1 MKIRLFAALA
11 LAVLLPAAAGAQE
24 EAKPAAP
31 AIDPVG
37 KYAVQTVVQGQAMD
51 FEMVIEK
58 KEDGTYGGRLGN
70 PNIGEILIA
79 SLKVE
84 GRTMKMVLSTPQ
96 GPEAVAEVTLAED
109 GTLDGSWSMQGDGGK
124 MTGKKLP

>member
-1 MKIRLFAALA
+1 MKIRLLAALA
-11 LAVLLPAAAGAQE
+11 LAILLPAAGGAQE

-37 KYAVQTVVQGQAMD
+37 KYVVQAVVQGQAMD
-51 FEMVIEK
+51 FDMVIEK
-58 KEDGTYGGRLGN
+58 KEDGTYGGKLVN
-70 PNIGEILIA
+70 PNLGETYIA

-96 GPEAVAEVTLAED
+96 GTEAVAEVTMAED
-109 GTLDGSWSMQGDGGK
+109 GTLDGTWSMQGVGGK

>member
-1 MKIRLFAALA
+1 MKIRMLAALA
-11 LAVLLPAAAGAQE
+11 LAILLPAAAGAQE
-24 EAKPAAP
+24 EVKPAIP

-37 KYAVQTVVQGQAMD
+37 KYVVQAVVQGQAMD
-51 FEMVIEK
+51 FDMVIEK
-58 KEDGTYGGRLGN
+58 KEDGTYGGSLGN
-70 PNIGEILIA
+70 PNIGESLIA

-96 GPEAVAEVTLAED
+96 GTEAVAEVTMAED

>member
-1 MKIRLFAALA
+1 MKIRLLAALA
-11 LAVLLPAAAGAQE
+11 FLLPAVTVAQE
-24 EAKPAAP
+24 EVKPAAP

-37 KYAVQTVVQGQAMD
+37 KYAVQAVVQGQAMD

-58 KEDGTYGGRLGN
+58 KEDGTYGGKLVN
-70 PNIGEILIA
+70 PNIGESYIA

-96 GPEAVAEVTLAED
+96 GTEAVAEVTLAED

>member
-1 MKIRLFAALA
+1 MKIRLLAALA

-24 EAKPAAP
+24 ETKPATP

-37 KYAVQTVVQGQAMD
+37 KYAVQAVVQGQAMD

-58 KEDGTYGGRLGN
+58 KEDGTYGGKLVN
-70 PNIGEILIA
+70 PNLGESYVT

-96 GPEAVAEVTLAED
+96 GTEAVAEVTMAED

>member
-1 MKIRLFAALA
+1 MKTPFLAAIALA
-11 LAVLLPAAAGAQE
+11 AFLPAAAGAQGE
-24 EAKPAAP
+24 TKPAA

-37 KYAVQTVVQGQAMD
+37 KYTVQTVVQGQAAD

-58 KEDGTYGGRLGN
+58 KDDGTHTGTLSN
-70 PNIGEILIA
+70 PNFGTSVVT

-84 GRTMKMVLSTPQ
+84 GRTMKLVLATPQ
-96 GPEAVAEVTLAED
+96 GIEAVAEVTLAED
-109 GTLDGSWSMQGDGGK
+109 GTLDGNWSMQGDGGK

>member
-1 MKIRLFAALA
+1 MRIRLFSALA
-11 LAVLLPAAAGAQE
+11 LAILLPAAAGAQE
-24 EAKPAAP
+24 AAKAPAP

-37 KYAVQTVVQGQAMD
+37 KYIVQAVVQGQAMD

-58 KEDGTYGGRLGN
+58 KEDGTYGGKLVN
-70 PNIGEILIA
+70 PNLGETYIA
-79 SLKVE
+79 SLKVD

-96 GPEAVAEVTLAED
+96 GTEAVAEVTMAED

>member
-1 MKIRLFAALA
+1 MKIRLLAALA
-11 LAVLLPAAAGAQE
+11 FLLPVVAVAQE
-24 EAKPAAP
+24 EVKPAAP

-37 KYAVQTVVQGQAMD
+37 KYAVQAVVQGQAMD

-58 KEDGTYGGRLGN
+58 KEDGTYGGKLSN
-70 PNIGEILIA
+70 PNIGESLIA

-96 GPEAVAEVTLAED
+96 GTEAVAEMTMAED

>member
-1 MKIRLFAALA
+1 MKIRLLAALA

-24 EAKPAAP
+24 EVKPATP

-37 KYAVQTVVQGQAMD
+37 KYTVQAVVQGQAMD

-58 KEDGTYGGRLGN
+58 KEDGTYGGKLVN
-70 PNIGEILIA
+70 PNLGETYIA

-96 GPEAVAEVTLAED
+96 GTEAVAEVTMAED

>member
-1 MKIRLFAALA
+1 MKIRLLFALA
-11 LAVLLPAAAGAQE
+11 IAVVLPAAVRAQGDTV
-24 EAKPAAP
+24 PAAL
-31 AIDPVG
+31 DPVG
-37 KYAVQTVVQGQAMD
+37 KYTVQAVVQGQAAD

-58 KEDGTYGGRLGN
+58 KDDGSYTGTLANPSYGTS
-70 PNIGEILIA
+70 IVS

-84 GRTMKMVLSTPQ
+84 GRTIKLVLATPQ
-96 GPEAVAEVTLAED
+96 GVEAVAEVTVAED